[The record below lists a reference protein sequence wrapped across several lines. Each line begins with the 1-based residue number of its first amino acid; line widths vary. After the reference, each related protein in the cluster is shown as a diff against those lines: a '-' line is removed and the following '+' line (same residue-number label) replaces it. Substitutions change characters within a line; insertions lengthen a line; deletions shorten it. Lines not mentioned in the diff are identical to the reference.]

1 MNFSGRIRHD
11 RTGEPSKS
19 PVYGRVRI
27 PPLLSENTAAMNRI
41 AILFLLCVLPLLSSY
56 AAEDV
61 AKELKLPFLDL
72 HQISIA
78 HHNQIGPEA
87 SMTYNFKE
95 GDLTHFNRKGA
106 EASAGLILEELK
118 TVLPDVASYVKVAG
132 PAEQRAAGL
141 PVTQPRLKGER
152 EAQAVML

>member
-1 MNFSGRIRHD
+1 
-11 RTGEPSKS
+11 
-19 PVYGRVRI
+19 
-27 PPLLSENTAAMNRI
+27 MNRI
-41 AILFLLCVLPLLSSY
+41 ATLFNLCVLPLLSSY

>member
-1 MNFSGRIRHD
+1 MFALRLGQIQQ
-11 RTGEPSKS
+11 
-19 PVYGRVRI
+19 
-27 PPLLSENTAAMNRI
+27 LSYIKT
-41 AILFLLCVLPLLSSY
+41 VLVSLVDFKVNDSHRF
-56 AAEDV
+56 V
-61 AKELKLPFLDL
+61 AD
-72 HQISIA
+72 
-78 HHNQIGPEA
+78 HNQIGPEA